1 MSTLLTGGTGYIGGY
16 VLARLLGQSK
26 EPVLVLAR
34 KASRDGLWRAL
45 QLHMDGSAFDAALRD
60 GRVRGVEGDLTSP
73 GFGLD
78 ERKLLALAKETTSI
92 VHVAASL
99 NRKSERACL
108 NTNLRG
114 TLHLL
119 ELARRAQDDHG
130 LRRFSHVSTVAVAGQ
145 RQDEVVKEDD
155 AIDWERQDYDP
166 YARTKKFCEYMIAR
180 LLPEVPRTIFRP
192 SVVLGD
198 SRRPETTQFD
208 MARAFVFL
216 ARLPFLPLRARD
228 RIDIVPVDY
237 VADAIATLHLREP
250 KEHTI
255 YHLAAGEDA
264 PTYAAVTGAVAEARR
279 KSPPWFW
286 PWTERPFA
294 GTARL
299 LASFRGTGVGSAA
312 ARLQVFMPYLTYN
325 TVFDNTRVAAA
336 MGRKPAAFPTYCAA
350 LLKWCIEH
358 KFEYPYVDLPPGL
371 PGLGSSSDPS
381 PPPPSLEAGR

>member
-1 MSTLLTGGTGYIGGY
+1 MSILLTGGTGYIGGY
-16 VLARLLGQSK
+16 VLARLLAASP
-26 EPVLVLAR
+26 EPLLVMAR
-34 KASRDGLWRAL
+34 KASREGLWRAL
-45 QLHMDGSAFDAALRD
+45 QLHLGFPAFDAALRD
-60 GRVRGVEGDLTSP
+60 GRIRGIEGDLTAP

-78 ERKLLALAKETTSI
+78 AAALDRVAKETTSI

-145 RQDEVVKEDD
+145 RQDEVVREDE

-216 ARLPFLPLRARD
+216 AKLPFLPLRSKA

-250 KEHTI
+250 VEHAI

-264 PTYAAVTGAVAEARR
+264 PTYAQVTAAVAAARR

-294 GTARL
+294 FTTRL
-299 LASFRGTGVGSAA
+299 LASFRGTAMGSAA
-312 ARLQVFMPYLTYN
+312 ARLQVFLPYLTYN
-325 TVFDNTRVAAA
+325 TVFDNTRVVAAL
-336 MGRKPAAFPTYCAA
+336 GRKPAPFPAYCAG
-350 LLKWCIEH
+350 LLQWCLEH
-358 KFEYPYVDLPPGL
+358 GFEYPYAALPAAPAPPGEET
-371 PGLGSSSDPS
+371 P
-381 PPPPSLEAGR
+381 R

>member
-1 MSTLLTGGTGYIGGY
+1 MSILLTGGTGYIGGY
-16 VLARLLGQSK
+16 VLARLLEAGR

-34 KASRDGLWRAL
+34 KASKEGLWRAL
-45 QLHMDGSAFDAALRD
+45 QLHMDGARFHAALRD
-60 GRVRGVEGDLTSP
+60 GRVRGVEGDLTAP
-73 GFGLD
+73 GFGLAA
-78 ERKLLALAKETTSI
+78 EALAALAKEVTSI

-99 NRKSERACL
+99 NRKSEKACL

-130 LRRFSHVSTVAVAGQ
+130 LRRMSHVSTVAVAGE
-145 RQDEVVKEDD
+145 RQDEVVQEDQ
-155 AIDWERQDYDP
+155 AIDWERGDYDP

-208 MARAFVFL
+208 MAKAFAFL
-216 ARLPFLPLRARD
+216 ARLPFLPLRKEHRLD
-228 RIDIVPVDY
+228 VVPVDY

-250 KEHTI
+250 AEHTI
-255 YHLAAGEDA
+255 YHLASGEDS
-264 PTYAAVTGAVAEARR
+264 PTYAQITGAVAQARGG
-279 KSPPWFW
+279 SAPWFW
-286 PWTERPFA
+286 PWTRRPFE
-294 GTARL
+294 GTTRF

-325 TVFDNTRVAAA
+325 TVFDNTRVAKAL
-336 MGRKPAAFPTYCAA
+336 GRKPAPFPSYCGP
-350 LLKWCIEH
+350 LLQWCLEH
-358 KFEYPYVDLPPGL
+358 KFEFPYAPLPPE
-371 PGLGSSSDPS
+371 
-381 PPPPSLEAGR
+381 PPR

>member
-1 MSTLLTGGTGYIGGY
+1 VSILLTGGTGYIGSY
-16 VLARLLGQSK
+16 VVARLLEATP
-26 EPVLVLAR
+26 EPLLLLAR
-34 KASRDGLWRAL
+34 NASRESLWRAL
-45 QLHMDGSAFDAALRD
+45 QLHLDAPAFERALRD
-60 GRVRGVEGDLTSP
+60 GRIRGVPGDVTKP
-73 GFGLD
+73 GLGLD
-78 ERKLLALAKETTSI
+78 DAAVGRLAKETDSVLHI
-92 VHVAASL
+92 AASL

-108 NTNLRG
+108 NTNLKG
-114 TLHLL
+114 TLHVI
-119 ELARRAQDDHG
+119 EVARRAQDDHG

-145 RQDEVVKEDD
+145 RRDEVVREDE
-155 AIDWERQDYDP
+155 AIDWDRPDYDP
-166 YARTKKFCEYMIAR
+166 YARTKKFCEYMITR

-255 YHLAAGEDA
+255 YHLAAGEGSS
-264 PTYAAVTGAVAEARR
+264 TYAEVTAAVADARK

-286 PWTERPFA
+286 PWAERPFA
-294 GTARL
+294 GTARF
-299 LASFRGTGVGSAA
+299 LASFRGTGLGSAA

-325 TVFDNTRVAAA
+325 TVFDNTRVVKAL
-336 MGRKPAAFPTYCAA
+336 GRKPAPFPAYCGA
-350 LLKWCIEH
+350 LLRWCLAH
-358 KFEYPYVDLPPGL
+358 GFEYPYVDLPPG
-371 PGLGSSSDPS
+371 
-381 PPPPSLEAGR
+381 PPPSAEPSR

>member
-1 MSTLLTGGTGYIGGY
+1 MSILLTGGTGYIGGY
-16 VLARLLGQSK
+16 VLARLLEGSR

-34 KASRDGLWRAL
+34 KASREGLWRAL
-45 QLHMDGSAFDAALRD
+45 QLHIDGKAFDAALAA
-60 GRVRGVEGDLTSP
+60 GRIVGVAGDLTAP

-78 ERKLLALAKETTSI
+78 DSALGRLAKETTSI

-145 RQDEVVKEDD
+145 RQDEVVKEDL
-155 AIDWERQDYDP
+155 AIDWERPDYDP

-208 MARAFVFL
+208 MAHAFAFL
-216 ARLPFLPLRARD
+216 ARLPFLPLRATHRLD
-228 RIDIVPVDY
+228 VVPVDY
-237 VADAIATLHLREP
+237 VAEAIATLHLREP
-250 KEHTI
+250 AEHTI
-255 YHLAAGEDA
+255 YHLAAGEGSS
-264 PTYAAVTGAVAEARR
+264 TYAEITGALAAARHR
-279 KSPPWFW
+279 SAPWFW
-286 PWTERPFA
+286 PWLQRPFA

-299 LASFRGTGVGSAA
+299 LASFRGTGIGSAA

-325 TVFDNTRVAAA
+325 TVFDNTRVVKAL
-336 MGRKPAAFPTYCAA
+336 GKRPAPFPAYCAG
-350 LLKWCIEH
+350 LLRWCLEH
-358 KFEYPYVDLPPGL
+358 KFEYPYADLPRDPL
-371 PGLGSSSDPS
+371 SSA
-381 PPPPSLEAGR
+381 EARR

>member
-1 MSTLLTGGTGYIGGY
+1 MAILLTGGTGYIGGY
-16 VLARLLGQSK
+16 VLARLLKLSD

-34 KASRDGLWRAL
+34 KASPEGLWRAL
-45 QLHMDGSAFDAALRD
+45 QLHLDARAFGQALA
-60 GRVRGVEGDLTSP
+60 GRRVEGIAGDLTAP

-78 ERKLLALAKETTSI
+78 ARALDRLAKETTSI

-119 ELARRAQDDHG
+119 EIARRAQDDHG

-145 RQDEVVKEDD
+145 RQDEVVQEDT
-155 AIDWERQDYDP
+155 AVDWERGDYDP
-166 YARTKKFCEYMIAR
+166 YARTKKFAEYMVAR

-198 SRRPETTQFD
+198 STRPEIMQFD
-208 MARAFVFL
+208 MAKAFVFL
-216 ARLPFLPLRARD
+216 ARLPFLPLRKRH

-237 VADAIATLHLREP
+237 VADAIATLHLKEP

-255 YHLAAGEDA
+255 YHLASGEDSA
-264 PTYAAVTGAVAEARR
+264 TYKEITGAIAQATG

-286 PWTERPFA
+286 PWLRPPFSGLVRFLA
-294 GTARL
+294 G
-299 LASFRGTGVGSAA
+299 FRGRKVGSAA
-312 ARLQVFMPYLTYN
+312 ARLQVFLPYLTYN
-325 TVFDNTRVAAA
+325 TVFDNTRVVKAL
-336 MGRKPAAFPTYCAA
+336 GRKPAPFPTYCAA
-350 LLKWCIEH
+350 LLRWCLEH
-358 KFEYPYVDLPPGL
+358 KFEFPYVPLPRDPL
-371 PGLGSSSDPS
+371 PSA
-381 PPPPSLEAGR
+381 EATR

>member
-1 MSTLLTGGTGYIGGY
+1 MSILVTGGTGYIGGY
-16 VLARLLGQSK
+16 VLTRLLAASRD
-26 EPVLVLAR
+26 PVLVLAR
-34 KASRDGLWRAL
+34 KASREGLWRAL
-45 QLHMDGSAFDAALRD
+45 QFHLDYPAFDAALRD
-60 GRVRGVEGDLTSP
+60 GRVRGIEGDLTAP

-78 ERKLLALAKETTSI
+78 AAALLGLAKEVTSI
-92 VHVAASL
+92 VHIAASL

-108 NTNLRG
+108 NTNLKG

-145 RQDEVVKEDD
+145 RQDEVVKEDE

-216 ARLPFLPLRARD
+216 ARLPFLPLRSRD

-250 KEHTI
+250 KAHTI

-264 PTYAAVTGAVAEARR
+264 PTYAQVTAAVAEARG

-286 PWTERPFA
+286 PWLERPFA
-294 GTARL
+294 GTASL

-312 ARLQVFMPYLTYN
+312 ARLQVFLPYLTYN
-325 TVFDNTRVAAA
+325 TVFDNTRVVTAL
-336 MGRKPAAFPTYCAA
+336 GRKPAPFPTYCAP
-350 LLKWCIEH
+350 LLKWCLEH
-358 KFEYPYVDLPPGL
+358 KFEYPYREMPA
-371 PGLGSSSDPS
+371 
-381 PPPPSLEAGR
+381 EAPR